1 MFKDLKTEEERV
13 AEKIKDLPAEVHKEV
28 VGIKT
33 KILQDVL
40 FDLNHFE
47 TEMKDA
53 DLGLEDM
60 ALSPLNA
67 LKTVFQG
74 ELDKLWVDPAVGKPG
89 VAS

>member
-1 MFKDLKTEEERV
+1 
-13 AEKIKDLPAEVHKEV
+13 
-28 VGIKT
+28 
-33 KILQDVL
+33 
-40 FDLNHFE
+40 
-47 TEMKDA
+47 MKDA
-53 DLGLEDM
+53 GLGLEDM